1 MMRWDIIN
9 KYVENYGYKTYLEIG
24 LQSGGNRDNIKVN
37 PKNKTTVDPDI
48 KSNNPTHRMTSDEF
62 FKGNT
67 KTFDAIFIDGL
78 HHSDQVLKD
87 ILNGLEVLND
97 GGTIFCHDM
106 LPENE
111 DMAKVP
117 RITSTWTGDCW
128 KAWFKLLSTKD
139 DLEMFIVDTDLG
151 VGVIRKGKN
160 TPLKELDI
168 PMENMG
174 WDIFTE
180 HSIKNTINKIST
192 SEFTEKW
199 K

>member
-1 MMRWDIIN
+1 MERSDIIN
-9 KYVENYGYKTYLEIG
+9 KYVENYGYETYLEVG
-24 LQSGGNRDNIKVN
+24 LQSGSNRDKIKVN

-48 KSNNPTHRMTSDEF
+48 TSNNPTHRMTSDEF
-62 FKGNT
+62 FMGNN

-78 HHSDQVLKD
+78 HYSDQVLRD
-87 ILNGLEVLND
+87 ILNGLEILNE

-128 KAWFKLLSTKD
+128 KAWFKLLGTRD

-151 VGVIRKGKN
+151 VGVIRRGKN
-160 TPLKELDI
+160 IPLKELNI
-168 PMENMG
+168 PMENMQ
-174 WDIFTE
+174 WSLFAE

-192 SEFTEKW
+192 SEFIEKW